1 VSIGFCAGRA
11 GFNAVSFLIAIPG
24 KVSKMY
30 DTLGDLFDKLSVFLS
45 QFRICQRIE
54 QYSNI
59 DTTLNTTIN
68 ELLVSFVDICGLS
81 IGVLQGS
88 TWGKLKAITLLSM
101 PSTGSW
107 LDEIQDYTSLKDG
120 DAKIAPVLYVTA

>member
-1 VSIGFCAGRA
+1 MSIGFCAGRA
-11 GFNAVSFLIAIPG
+11 VFNAVSFLIAIPG

-30 DTLGDLFDKLSVFLS
+30 DRLGDLFDQLSVFLS

-59 DTTLNTTIN
+59 DTTLNITIN

-81 IGVLQGS
+81 IDVLQGG
-88 TWGKLKAITLLSM
+88 T
-101 PSTGSW
+101 
-107 LDEIQDYTSLKDG
+107 
-120 DAKIAPVLYVTA
+120 